1 MTTALATAS
10 RRPYR
15 RIRRPVVHGATA
27 VAAALCMA
35 GPAGSVVTTTCCYG
49 GARDVTLRVG
59 TATTNVV
66 DVVRFDVGGTP
77 IGNSQAAVANPHGNG
92 VPVAASTGAVPVVLT
107 VRAPAGVLPQAI
119 SVTISAPASLA
130 CVSAGCTAPP
140 IPFNQISWT
149 VTNPATGD
157 FQDGTFGTTTT
168 ILGPVNFNGF
178 FFGFLGGTYQVT
190 NNLNFTFANA
200 TAYLAGR
207 YTGRVTYTASLP

>member
-1 MTTALATAS
+1 MPAS
-10 RRPYR
+10 
-15 RIRRPVVHGATA
+15 
-27 VAAALCMA
+27 
-35 GPAGSVVTTTCCYG
+35 S
-49 GARDVTLRVG
+49 
-59 TATTNVV
+59 
-66 DVVRFDVGGTP
+66 
-77 IGNSQAAVANPHGNG
+77 
-92 VPVAASTGAVPVVLT
+92 GAVPVVLT
-107 VRAPAGVLPQAI
+107 VRAPAGSLPQPV
-119 SVTISAPASLA
+119 SVTITAPASLN

-149 VTNPATGD
+149 VTNPTTGD
-157 FQDGTFGTTTT
+157 FQDGTFGITST